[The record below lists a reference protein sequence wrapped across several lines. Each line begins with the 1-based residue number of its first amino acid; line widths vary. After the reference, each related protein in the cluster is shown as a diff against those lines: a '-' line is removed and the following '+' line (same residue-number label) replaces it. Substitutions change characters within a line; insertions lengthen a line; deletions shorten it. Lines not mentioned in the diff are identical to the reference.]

1 VSLTVIIPALNEA
14 EHIQAC
20 ITALRDKDS
29 IGMVDEIIVV
39 DGGSQDDTIPLAQE
53 AGATVLR
60 SDRSG
65 RALQM
70 NLGAQHASSE
80 VLLFV
85 HADTI
90 VPEGFSTSIREAIQA
105 HYPSGC
111 FRLSF
116 GHPSPVLRF
125 YAWLTRFKMDIMR
138 YGDQGLYIQ
147 KSLFTQVGG
156 FREDHRVLEDNELTR
171 RIRRSGISFMVLKE
185 AAITSP
191 RRYLEQGTI
200 RLQLIFSTIYL
211 MWRLGFS
218 QDKMISFYRKKVRIR
233 VPE

>member
-1 VSLTVIIPALNEA
+1 MKLTVIIPALNEA
-14 EHIQAC
+14 EYIQAC
-20 ITALRDKDS
+20 IKALHDKDS
-29 IGMVDEIIVV
+29 IGMVNEIIVV
-39 DGGSQDDTIPLAQE
+39 DGGSQDGTIPLAQE
-53 AGATVLR
+53 VGATVFR
-60 SDRSG
+60 SERSG

-70 NLGAQHASSE
+70 NLGAQQASSE

-90 VPEGFSTSIREAIQA
+90 VPEGFSTSIRDAIQA
-105 HYPSGC
+105 NYPSGC

-116 GHPSPVLRF
+116 GHPSPALRF

-147 KSLFTQVGG
+147 RALFTQLGG

-171 RIRRSGISFMVLKE
+171 RIRRSGIPFMVLKE
-185 AAITSP
+185 AAVTSP

-218 QDKMISFYRKKVRIR
+218 QDELISFYRKKVRIR